1 MHSGSAIAL
10 SGCSC
15 RRLPWDGMLGVP
27 GQWVFW
33 SPSGRGSLV
42 LRLGRVSIPA
52 AVLSNLCGS
61 VELFQALRLD
71 GNSFGR
77 ERQGSGPE
85 GRPTFWEARRVGDA
99 RVAGRDPLGGLLVGE
114 PLPC

>member
-1 MHSGSAIAL
+1 MRLAAICMAHVE
-10 SGCSC
+10 SFQYIQ
-15 RRLPWDGMLGVP
+15 DVAVDVDIQAP
-27 GQWVFW
+27 G
-33 SPSGRGSLV
+33 GRGPLV

-52 AVLSNLCGS
+52 AVLISLCS
-61 VELFQALRLD
+61 SAELFQALRLD

-99 RVAGRDPLGGLLVGE
+99 WVAGRDPPGGLLVGE
-114 PLPC
+114 SLPC